1 VNELE
6 WSWFCLPYAACALV
20 LCAVGLVAALVRGD
34 QVLRLGTIGSAFTA
48 LPWAICSALATCTD
62 DPEVATSLLRLGSG
76 PIALIGPNLLIVLLG
91 ATGQLERNRWLARLA
106 AGFGLLLLALCWGTD
121 WVVPGV
127 HPLSSGVLYINA
139 GPLTGLHLSQLGIWL
154 AVGLVMA
161 RRVSSAAG
169 RRPMVRLL
177 IAVLAFSTIGAT
189 DLLLV
194 YDVAGYFPIAWLPA
208 LIAACVALYL
218 AWKTDLLRPQGFDRG
233 AFIELLAIA
242 IAIVLIAIVVL
253 ALGTASLLAY
263 AGIGTVIWVVA
274 LGVAWAAT
282 RDRPV
287 PIARE
292 RALEEFLATIADAE
306 DEEALGE
313 RLAALWQEIDVAVLR
328 LIRVD
333 LAPLDPAVATW
344 LVVHGEAVA
353 RTDLGT
359 MRLGVLRPKLEAL
372 VANAS
377 LIVPL
382 VDRGT
387 LVGIVEAEHE
397 RALREAERGL
407 VVESARA
414 AARTLAYLA
423 LARGAAAERE
433 TAREVEVAQAMR
445 LQASA
450 SRDDFLGD
458 WAVTAEYRTATRS
471 TGAGWSANLLADGRL
486 AVLVT
491 EAQAHGV
498 PAALATAALTGA
510 FAAATTTTKKL
521 QLDDL
526 LVSLR
531 ASAATVVRGG
541 EPVAAFLAI
550 LDATTSSISWACAGH
565 PGASL
570 LGPTPIDWAT
580 GSVSQAS
587 GFMKGIPTLGAPEDA
602 SARLGASLDVAQRGE
617 SKLPPGGMVIIAS
630 TELRGADEA
639 SWQAALRLHASAGP
653 RLAKTLVEAK
663 LEAGA
668 PQEDLLAVVVRQRP
682 DRRSTPAI

>member
-1 VNELE
+1 MNALA
-6 WSWFCLPYAACALV
+6 WSWFCLPYVACALV
-20 LCAVGLVAALVRGD
+20 LVAVGLVAALVSGD
-34 QVLRLGTIGSAFTA
+34 RVLRLGTIGSAFTA

-76 PIALIGPNLLIVLLG
+76 PVSLIGPNLLLVLLG

-106 AGFGLLLLALCWGTD
+106 GGFGLVLLALCWGTD

-127 HPLSSGVLYINA
+127 HPLPSGVYYING

-154 AVGLVMA
+154 AVGLVIA
-161 RRVSSAAG
+161 RRASSASA
-169 RRPMVRLL
+169 RRPLVRLVVA
-177 IAVLAFSTIGAT
+177 ILAFAAIGAT

-194 YDVAGYFPIAWLPA
+194 YDIAGWFPIAWLPA
-208 LIAACVALYL
+208 TIAASVALYL
-218 AWKTDLLRPQGFDRG
+218 AWRTDLLRPQGFDRST
-233 AFIELLAIA
+233 FVELLAIA
-242 IAIVLIAIVVL
+242 IAIVLIAIAVL
-253 ALGTASLLAY
+253 AIGRASLLAY
-263 AGIGTVIWVVA
+263 AAAGSVIWVVA
-274 LGVAWAAT
+274 LGVAWAAV

-292 RALEEFLATIADAE
+292 RALEEFLATVADAE
-306 DEEALGE
+306 SEEALGA
-313 RLAALWQEIDVAVLR
+313 RVTALWKEIDVAVQR
-328 LIRVD
+328 LVRVD
-333 LAPLDPAVATW
+333 AATLDPAVATW
-344 LVVHGEAVA
+344 LVIHGEAVA
-353 RTDLGT
+353 RSDLGT
-359 MRLGVLRPKLEAL
+359 MRLGALRPKLEAM

-377 LIVPL
+377 LVVPL
-382 VDRGT
+382 IDRGS
-387 LVGIVEAEHE
+387 LVGLVEAEHE

-407 VVESARA
+407 VVESSRA

-458 WAVTAEYRTATRS
+458 WAVAAEYRTAARS
-471 TGAGWSANLLADGRL
+471 TGAGWSASLLADGRL

-526 LVSLR
+526 LGSLR

-550 LDATTSSISWACAGH
+550 LDGATSSISWACAGH

-570 LGPTPIDWAT
+570 VGPTTDVDWAS
-580 GSVSQAS
+580 GSAS
-587 GFMKGIPTLGAPEDA
+587 MPKIPILGAPEEA

-617 SKLPPGGMVIIAS
+617 SKLPPGGMVVIAS
-630 TELRGADEA
+630 TELRGADERA
-639 SWQAALRLHASAGP
+639 WQATLRMHAQAGP
-653 RLAKTLVEAK
+653 RLAKVLVESK

-682 DRRSTPAI
+682 DRRSKPAI